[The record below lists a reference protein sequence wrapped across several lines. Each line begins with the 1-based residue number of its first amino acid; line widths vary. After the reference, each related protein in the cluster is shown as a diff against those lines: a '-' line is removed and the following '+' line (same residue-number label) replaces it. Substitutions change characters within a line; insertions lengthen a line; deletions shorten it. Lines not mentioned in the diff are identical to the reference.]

1 MYLMKLAKAILVLSC
16 SLFSMMS
23 TGQLRFANELQS
35 LHKAI
40 EQKFL
45 ISEQGYYREH
55 AEKQK
60 DERPVSF
67 LWPLCGLI
75 QAANEMEMVSGKKGE
90 VDRVMTIIEKYY
102 DARPPAPGYASYPP
116 PHGGGDRFYDDNQ
129 WIGIALMDAW
139 SRTGDSNYL
148 SKSKMICRFM
158 MTAFD
163 TVAGGGLYWEEG
175 NLKTKNTCSN
185 GPGILLAMQL
195 HKATGDKAYLDT
207 AILLYN
213 WVNRFLQAPDGL
225 YFDNISL
232 DNRRIDPRKFSY
244 NTGTM
249 LQSNLWLYE
258 ATGNADYL
266 KNAQRIADA
275 SLQYFYSS
283 GKFRDSYWFNA
294 VMLRAYQHLLKHSK
308 DLKYLRAFAACTRH
322 ALQKEKRADGLM
334 SKEKAADL
342 VSQSGML
349 EILARLAFLE
359 KQFKF

>member
-1 MYLMKLAKAILVLSC
+1 MNAAKAILVLSC
-16 SLFSMMS
+16 SLVSVVSMA
-23 TGQLRFANELQS
+23 QQRFAGELQS
-35 LHKAI
+35 LNTAI
-40 EQKFL
+40 EKKFL
-45 ISEQGYYREH
+45 ISGKGYYREH

-75 QAANEMEMVSGKKGE
+75 QAANEQELLSGERG
-90 VDRVMTIIEKYY
+90 VFNRLYRIIDKYY

-129 WIGIALMDAW
+129 WIGIALLDAW
-139 SRTGDSNYL
+139 SRTGDSSYL
-148 SKSKMICRFM
+148 NKGKMIYRFM
-158 MTAFD
+158 MTAWD
-163 TVAGGGLYWEEG
+163 TATGGGLYWEEG

-195 HKATGDKAYLDT
+195 HKATGNKAFLDT
-207 AILLYN
+207 AVLLYS
-213 WVNRFLQAPDGL
+213 WVNRHLQAADGL
-225 YFDNISL
+225 YYDNISIGS
-232 DNRRIDPRKFSY
+232 NKIDQRKFSY

-249 LQSNLWLYE
+249 LQSSLWLYE
-258 ATGNADYL
+258 ATGNAEYFQ
-266 KNAQRIADA
+266 NAKRIADA
-275 SLQYFYSS
+275 SLHYFYSS

-294 VMLRAYQHLLKHSK
+294 VMLRAYQHLLKHSNE
-308 DLKYLRAFAACTRH
+308 LKYLQAFAACTRY
-322 ALQKEKRADGLM
+322 ALQHEKRADGLM
-334 SKEKAADL
+334 GKEKAADL

>member
-1 MYLMKLAKAILVLSC
+1 MNIAELTLVLSC
-16 SLFSMMS
+16 SLFSIAC
-23 TGQLRFANELQS
+23 TGQPRFADEMQS
-35 LHKAI
+35 LHNAI
-40 EQKFL
+40 EKNFL
-45 ISEQGYYREH
+45 ISEKNYYREH
-55 AEKQK
+55 SEKDK
-60 DERPVSF
+60 NERPVSF

-75 QAANEMEMVSGKKGE
+75 QAANERELVSGVKGE
-90 VDRVMTIIEKYY
+90 FNRVLNIIEQYY

-116 PHGGGDRFYDDNQ
+116 PYGGGDRFYDDNQ

-148 SKSKMICRFM
+148 GKGKMIYRFM
-158 MTAFD
+158 MTAWD
-163 TVAGGGLYWEEG
+163 TVTGGGLYWEEG

-195 HKATGDKAYLDT
+195 HKATGDKTYIDT
-207 AILLYN
+207 AILLYD
-213 WVNRFLQAPDGL
+213 WVNRHLQAPDGL
-225 YFDNISL
+225 YFDNIAVQ
-232 DNRRIDPRKFSY
+232 NHRIDHRKYSY

-249 LQSNLWLYE
+249 LQSCLWLYE
-258 ATGNADYL
+258 ATGNAVYL

-275 SLQYFYSS
+275 SLHYFYSS

-308 DLKYLRAFAACTRH
+308 DLKYLQAFAACTRYS
-322 ALQKEKRADGLM
+322 LEKEKRSDGLM
-334 SKEKAADL
+334 GKERSADL

-359 KQFKF
+359 KQHKF